1 MKRGTNILKEG
12 THVAVTTPWM
22 YMKRLEEG
30 REICPEAAEAIISL
44 ASRTLGSSSSSSSR

>member
-44 ASRTLGSSSSSSSR
+44 ASRTLGSSSSSG